1 MSDIKLFKINDFR
14 PEGKESSFYV
24 NRISQHLMVN
34 HSRIEKPHRHNFYA
48 VFLFTKGTG
57 VHEIDFQKYE
67 VKPGSVFFLYP
78 GQTHSW
84 ELSEDAEGFLFF
96 HNAEYYEM
104 NYISNT
110 LRDFLFF
117 ESNYSDK
124 CLYLT
129 EDQCQF
135 IEEKFQNI
143 FKESIKEEWKKSQ
156 LILSYL
162 TQIYIYLNRYLE
174 KQQSKNIQR
183 ILHYQTIFSNFE
195 KLLDLHFIEIKS
207 ATQYA
212 QLLHIS
218 QKHLNRIVQYITG
231 KTTTEV
237 ITDRVLLEA
246 KRLLLYTDLTMNQIS
261 LNVGYSDAAYF
272 SRLFK
277 KHAKINPTD
286 FRKQYKNEHSHQ
298 ISSSS
303 L

>member
-1 MSDIKLFKINDFR
+1 MSDIKLLKIIDFR

-24 NRISQHLMVN
+24 NHISQHLLVN

-84 ELSEDAEGFLFF
+84 ELSENAEGYLFF

-110 LRDFLFF
+110 LRDFPFF

-135 IEEKFQNI
+135 IEEKFYNI
-143 FKESIKEEWKKSQ
+143 LKESEQAEWKKSQ

-162 TQIYIYLNRYLE
+162 TQIYVYLNRYLE
-174 KQQSKNIQR
+174 KQQSKNIQN

-207 ATQYA
+207 ATHYA
-212 QLLHIS
+212 HLLHIS
-218 QKHLNRIVQYITG
+218 QKHLNRIVQNITG
-231 KTTTEV
+231 KTTTQV

-246 KRLLLYTDLTMNQIS
+246 KRKLLYTDLTMNQIS
-261 LNVGYSDAAYF
+261 LNLGYSNVAYF

-277 KHAKINPTD
+277 KHAKSNPTD
-286 FRKQYKNEHSHQ
+286 FRKKYKHEHSY
-298 ISSSS
+298 
-303 L
+303 